1 MLKDGE
7 TLGTY
12 RNLLGQAPFLIN
24 AGVNYLIQI
33 KGIQAIIFYNV
44 QGRTLEL

>member
-12 RNLLGQAPFLIN
+12 VTQGQAPFLIN
-24 AGVNYLIQI
+24 AGVNYANPDIQT
-33 KGIQAIIFYNV
+33 GIFYNV
-44 QGRTLEL
+44 QGRTLGL